1 MSILHWNIRGFRS
14 HRQDLRHLISSY
26 APKVL
31 CLQETFLTS
40 PPFPIPHYRFF
51 SSPHSISSSAIL
63 LHHSVACSSLPAPPA
78 LPCTVLRVFLR
89 RWISLVSLYLPPSR
103 PIDFDALHSLL
114 SGLPPPLLVV
124 GDFNCRHTL
133 WGDSIVTSRGRSLE
147 RFLQTFDLAL
157 LNAGSP
163 THFDLRTQSFSC
175 LDLAFCSPSLLLDLH
190 WSVLDHNPCSDHFPI
205 LLSPTSYVPLPNSPR
220 WCFDRADW
228 RTFSSLSTPL
238 LSPTEFSSSY
248 DMLASFIVVLLSA
261 AFVSI
266 PRTTRSFS
274 SKCVPWWNLACT
286 KALRLKRAAWSGY
299 RCRRDTPGQLVA
311 FVNFKR
317 ASAQFRRTV
326 RSAQTSSWRSYIST
340 LTSSTPIASVWRRV
354 HKLSGKH
361 PPTPSPALHTPHE
374 VLAEPLQVATE
385 LGSFFSQVSDTSQ
398 LSPRFTALKAARE
411 RTPVVFPL
419 SSAECYNVP
428 FSSSELD
435 SALQSCRNTCEG
447 PDGIHYQM
455 LRHLSPPSQS
465 FLLALFNRVWVT
477 GDFPP
482 QWREALILPFL
493 KPNKPGTQPQHF
505 RPIALTSCVCKL
517 LERMINYRLMW
528 YLESKSLLSSSQFGF
543 RRARSTA
550 DPLARLHTCVTS
562 AFARR
567 ESVLAVFFDL
577 EKAYDTSWRYHILH
591 QVSCAGITGNMG
603 VFLHNFLQGRTFRV
617 KVASSCS
624 PYFRQ
629 HEGVPQGS
637 VLSTTLFLLAINGM
651 VSVLPS
657 GVRSSLYVD
666 DFAIYASGVPSP
678 SFFALLQS
686 AVSAVSSWATDHGFR
701 FSVAK
706 SFSIFFSRSRTAR
719 PPPLL
724 LYDSPIAY
732 QLSGKFLGLTFDSRL
747 TWKPHI
753 LSLKNAALRRLC
765 LLQSLSRLSWGA
777 DRKTLLHLHTVLI
790 LSLLDYGCHV
800 YSSASPSLL
809 SLLDPVHHKGLRLA
823 LGAFRSSPAESLYAE
838 SGIPSLSRRRALLSL
853 RFYAR
858 SLRFPSPAL
867 RVPSSLSTV
876 FLSRPHLPS
885 PLLYRMQSLLSH
897 SPFPAFRPL
906 PFCVP
911 STPPW
916 LTPPL
921 LVCSSVFPDLPKS
934 DTPPSLLRSCFLDHF
949 PLHSDSVC
957 VFTDGSKTPVGSG
970 FAVLFPGSRLRC
982 RLPAESSVL
991 TTELYAIL
999 YALQRLSHFSAVS
1012 FTIFTDSRSALSAL
1026 SSLSSPHPLV
1036 TKIQDW
1042 LFRFSGRRKTV
1053 RFCWVPSH
1061 VGVPGN
1067 SAVDSLARS
1076 ATTLPSPYI
1085 PVIPAHDYYPA
1096 FKSFLYSRWQSSWSS
1111 FTSNRLR
1118 AVKPSVS
1125 PWACPYH
1132 PIRRWET
1139 ALARLRIGHTR
1150 LTHSYLMSRSPP
1162 PLCPSCHSP
1171 SSLSHFLLHCPA
1183 FANARTVAFPHLS
1196 SLPRAPSLA
1205 DLLSESP
1212 TFSLPALI
1220 SFLRD
1225 VRVLHLI

>member
-1 MSILHWNIRGFRS
+1 MSILQWNIRGFRS
-14 HRQDLRHLISSY
+14 HRQDLRQLISSY

-40 PPFPIPHYRFF
+40 PPFPVPNYQFF

-63 LHHSVACSSLPAPPA
+63 VHHSVACSSLPTPTS
-78 LPCTVLRVFLR
+78 LPSTVLRVFLS
-89 RWISLVSLYLPPSR
+89 RWISVVSLYFPPSC
-103 PIDFDALHSLL
+103 PIDFDALRSLL
-114 SGLPPPLLVV
+114 SDLPPPLLVV

-133 WGDSIVTSRGRSLE
+133 WGDSVVTSRGRSLE
-147 RFLQTFDLAL
+147 RFLQDFDLTI

-163 THFDLRTQSFSC
+163 THFDLHTQSFSC
-175 LDLAFCSPSLLLDLH
+175 LDLALCSPSLLLDLH
-190 WSVLDHNPCSDHFPI
+190 WSVLDQNPCSDHFPV
-205 LLSPTSYVPLPNSPR
+205 LLSPTSYVPLPNAPR

-228 RTFSSLSTPL
+228 RTFSSLSTPV
-238 LSPTEFSSSY
+238 LSPSEFSSSF
-248 DMLASFIVVLLSA
+248 DMLAYFTIILLSA

-266 PRTTRSFS
+266 PKTTRSFS
-274 SKCVPWWNLACT
+274 SKCVPWWNLDCT
-286 KALRLKRAAWSGY
+286 KAFRLKRAAWSSY
-299 RCRRDTPGQLVA
+299 RCKRDTPGQLVA
-311 FVNFKR
+311 FVSFKQ
-317 ASAQFRRTV
+317 ASARFRRTV
-326 RSAQTSSWRSYIST
+326 RSAQTSSWRSYVST
-340 LTSSTPIASVWRRV
+340 LTSSTPIASVWRRI

-361 PPTPSPALHTPHE
+361 PPQPSPALHMPHAII
-374 VLAEPLQVATE
+374 AEPLQVATE

-398 LSPRFTALKAARE
+398 LSPQFSALKAARE
-411 RTPVVFPL
+411 RTPIVFPL
-419 SSAECYNVP
+419 SSTEHYNAP
-428 FSSSELD
+428 FSSSEFA

-455 LRHLSPPSQS
+455 LRHLSPAAQL
-465 FLLALFNRVWVT
+465 FLLTLFNRVWMT

-482 QWREALILPFL
+482 QWREALIFPFL
-493 KPNKPGTQPQHF
+493 KQNKPGTQPQHF

-517 LERMINYRLMW
+517 LERMINSRLMW
-528 YLESKSLLSSSQFGF
+528 LLESKSLLSPSQFGF

-550 DPLARLHTCVTS
+550 DPLARLHTCISS
-562 AFARR
+562 AFART

-603 VFLHNFLQGRTFRV
+603 VFLQNFLRDRSFRV
-617 KVASSCS
+617 RVASSYS
-624 PYFRQ
+624 PSFRL

-637 VLSTTLFLLAINGM
+637 VLSTTLFLLAINNI

-678 SFFALLQS
+678 SFFTLLQS
-686 AVSAVSSWATDHGFR
+686 AVSAVSSWATEHGFR

-706 SFSIFFSRSRTAR
+706 SFSIFFSHSRTVR

-724 LYDSPIAY
+724 LYGTPIEY
-732 QLSGKFLGLTFDSRL
+732 RMSGKFLGMTFDSRL
-747 TWKPHI
+747 TWKQHI
-753 LSLKNAALRRLC
+753 LSVKDTALRRLR

-809 SLLDPVHHKGLRLA
+809 SLLDPVHHLGLRLA

-838 SGIPSLSRRRALLSL
+838 SGIPSLTRRRALLSL
-853 RFYAR
+853 RYYAR
-858 SLRFPSPAL
+858 SLRFPSSAL
-867 RVPSSLSTV
+867 RVPSPLPDIFT
-876 FLSRPHLPS
+876 SRPRLPS
-885 PLLYRMQSLLSH
+885 PLFFRMQTLLSH

-916 LTPPL
+916 LAPPL
-921 LVCSSVFPDLPKS
+921 SVCSSVFPDIPKS
-934 DTPPSLLRSCFLDHF
+934 ATPPSVLRSCFLAHLPF
-949 PLHSDSVC
+949 HSDTVH
-957 VFTDGSKTPVGSG
+957 VFTDGSKSPLRSG
-970 FAVLFPGSRLRC
+970 FAVLFPDSSFRC

-999 YALQRLSHFSAVS
+999 YALQRLFRYSAVS
-1012 FTIFTDSRSALSAL
+1012 FTIFTDSQSALSAL
-1026 SSLSSPHPLV
+1026 SSLSSPDPLV

-1042 LFRFSGRRKTV
+1042 LFRFSV
-1053 RFCWVPSH
+1053 RHKKVHFCWVPSH

-1067 SAVDSLARS
+1067 TAVDSLARS
-1076 ATTLPSPYI
+1076 ASTLSYPSI
-1085 PVIPAHDYYPA
+1085 PLIPAQDYYPA
-1096 FKSFLYSRWQSSWSS
+1096 FRSFLYDRWQSSWSS
-1111 FTSNRLR
+1111 FTSNKLR
-1118 AVKPSVS
+1118 AVKPSIS
-1125 PWACPYH
+1125 PWAH
-1132 PIRRWET
+1132 PCHSHRRWET
-1139 ALARLRIGHTR
+1139 TLARLRIGHTR
-1150 LTHSYLMSRSPP
+1150 LTHSHLMTRSPP
-1162 PLCPSCHSP
+1162 PLCPSCNSP
-1171 SSLSHFLLHCPA
+1171 YSLSHILLLCPA
-1183 FANARTVAFPHLS
+1183 FASARAVTFPHLA
-1196 SLPRAPSLA
+1196 SLPRAPCLA

-1212 TFSLPALI
+1212 TFSLPALM

-1225 VRVLHLI
+1225 IRVLHLI